1 MGGGLPTLLPFFALP
16 SKTRLRPCELRSL
29 SSQKLQAQGPHGAT
43 PLQQIATDSLL
54 IIAQG
59 QGTEFT
65 RTTLP
70 AINVSSLGIKSLPPS
85 LASPS
90 GSTLSCLFPPFI
102 SAIQKT
108 KPGFF
113 STRPNVSASAARMT
127 VGFWALA
134 WLLRPPPPDYRCSP
148 TMGSPLKT
156 SGISIFPGH
165 MV

>member
-1 MGGGLPTLLPFFALP
+1 MDSSYIHVGGGLPTLLPFFALP

-70 AINVSSLGIKSLPPS
+70 AGNVSSLGIKSLPPS

-90 GSTLSCLFPPFI
+90 GSTLSCLFPPLF
-102 SAIQKT
+102 
-108 KPGFF
+108 
-113 STRPNVSASAARMT
+113 
-127 VGFWALA
+127 
-134 WLLRPPPPDYRCSP
+134 LLFRRQSLDF
-148 TMGSPLKT
+148 SPL
-156 SGISIFPGH
+156 GQMFLLQLLI
-165 MV
+165 